1 MRITANQ
8 KQEIASATLVK
19 LDALASRRQVW
30 QRDFYDKSNKGLYAL
45 LSECLGMYYEIKG
58 SSAEKV
64 VLESIKATL
73 ESRGVVVQASTPV
86 LTLIV
91 KFVFNFKCTL

>member
-8 KQEIASATLVK
+8 KHEIASATLVK
-19 LDALASRRQVW
+19 LDALANRRQVW
-30 QRDFYDKSNKGLYAL
+30 QRDFFDKSNKGLYAL

-64 VLESIKATL
+64 VLEGIKANL
-73 ESRGVVVQASTPV
+73 EGRGIKVQTSTPV

-91 KFVFNFKCTL
+91 KYVFNAGHLI